1 MHGPEGRSHFSSIL
15 LACPSLPPRPSACS
29 VGAAGFSMNAA
40 FSSPSELAQ
49 AQELVE
55 GEVED
60 DVFALPVKDIKH
72 TTTTTTPPRPMLTS
86 RQASKGAESGL
97 GPTVVI
103 SGGSGYNELL
113 GATPGATFVMPVSD
127 NGGSSSE
134 IIRVLGGPSIGDLRS
149 RLVRMIP
156 LSVDGA
162 PPSNDALH
170 ALLSYRL
177 PSRGKSREIKQE
189 WMDVLEGRHRL
200 WRGIEA
206 ERKECVRGF
215 LVYFE
220 SEILRRAH
228 RNFNFRGGSIGNF
241 FLAAAQKF
249 FRSIQSAIFLFSAT
263 TLINTTRA
271 GRVLPVINTNHTATI
286 AASLQDGQ
294 VILGQCEISHPSRPR
309 EKDDSLLK
317 SGLDTPA
324 SAIFDPFQSSSL
336 LSKLTVGSLGDG
348 LEPDP
353 ENDIDEDGSSIADDD
368 DEEQELNE
376 NTVPTS
382 YKARSRLG
390 NIVFTKDSAMPDHL
404 PAGIERLFYVNA
416 YGNEVQPAP
425 NPEYISSL
433 YSSRTLLYSCGSLW
447 TSIVPC
453 LALRGVATAITT
465 SQSLRYKVLLLN
477 TTLDRETSSLTGLDF
492 VHVIARS
499 MAQCDGMETL
509 SVHRAVTHI
518 IYSPQGQIPVD
529 VAALSRLGV
538 ECVAVHLSRDRL
550 RFEEEQVQSA
560 LSQITKAAL

>member
-1 MHGPEGRSHFSSIL
+1 MSASL
-15 LACPSLPPRPSACS
+15 L
-29 VGAAGFSMNAA
+29 
-40 FSSPSELAQ
+40 SPSGLPRTQDAI
-49 AQELVE
+49 E

-60 DVFALPVKDIKH
+60 DVFAVPVEEIKH
-72 TTTTTTPPRPMLTS
+72 INLRRPTLTS
-86 RQASKGAESGL
+86 RPDSKGMDLGL

-103 SGGSGYNELL
+103 SGGSGYNDLV

-156 LSVDGA
+156 LSSDEDRSA
-162 PPSNDALH
+162 PASNDALH

-177 PSRGKSREIKQE
+177 PSKGRPREIKQE
-189 WMDVLEGRHRL
+189 WMDILEGRHRL

-263 TLINTTRA
+263 TLINTTQA

-286 AASLQDGQ
+286 AASLENGQ

-309 EKDDSLLK
+309 EQRDDSLLS
-317 SGLDTPA
+317 SGMDTPA
-324 SAIFDPFQSSSL
+324 SAIFDPFQSTSL
-336 LSKLTVGSLGDG
+336 LSRLTVGSLGDG

-353 ENDIDEDGSSIADDD
+353 ENDIDEDGSSVADD
-368 DEEQELNE
+368 DEELELNE
-376 NTVPTS
+376 NTTHKV
-382 YKARSRLG
+382 RSRIG
-390 NIVFTKDSAMPDHL
+390 NIVFSKDSEIPDNL
-404 PAGIERLFYVNA
+404 PARIERLFYVNA

-453 LALRGVATAITT
+453 LALRGVAAAITT
-465 SQSLRYKVLLLN
+465 SQSLRYKILLLN
-477 TTLDRETSSLTGLDF
+477 TTTDRETSSLTGLDF
-492 VHVIARS
+492 VHVITRS
-499 MAQCDGMETL
+499 MAQSDSMETL
-509 SVHRAVTHI
+509 PVHKAVTHI
-518 IYSPQGQIPVD
+518 IYSPEGQIPVD
-529 VAALSRLGV
+529 IAAMSRLGI
-538 ECVAVHLSRDRL
+538 ECIAVHLSRNNP
-550 RFEEEQVQSA
+550 RFDEEQVRVA
-560 LSQITKAAL
+560 LDRITASEM

>member
-1 MHGPEGRSHFSSIL
+1 
-15 LACPSLPPRPSACS
+15 
-29 VGAAGFSMNAA
+29 MNAT
-40 FSSPSELAQ
+40 FLSPNGLAR
-49 AQELVE
+49 AQDSVE

-60 DVFALPVKDIKH
+60 DVFAVPVKEVKH
-72 TTTTTTPPRPMLTS
+72 TTTTPPRPKLTS
-86 RQASKGAESGL
+86 RPASKGSDVGL
-97 GPTVVI
+97 GPTIVI
-103 SGGSGYNELL
+103 SGGSGYNELV

-156 LSVDGA
+156 LSTDEEESLLA

-177 PSRGKSREIKQE
+177 PSKGKSREIKQE
-189 WMDVLEGRHRL
+189 WMDILEGRHRL

-263 TLINTTRA
+263 TLINTTKA

-294 VILGQCEISHPSRPR
+294 IILGQCEISHPTRPR
-309 EKDDSLLK
+309 EKADVFLK

-324 SAIFDPFQSSSL
+324 SAVFDPFQSTSL

-368 DEEQELNE
+368 EERELE
-376 NTVPTS
+376 EDIVPTS
-382 YKARSRLG
+382 HKARSRLG
-390 NIVFTKDSAMPDHL
+390 NIVFTKESETPDNL
-404 PAGIERLFYVNA
+404 PARIERLFYVNV

-465 SQSLRYKVLLLN
+465 SQSLRYKILLLN

-499 MAQCDGMETL
+499 MAQSDGMETL

-518 IYSPQGQIPVD
+518 IYSPQGQIPLD
-529 VAALSRLGV
+529 VAAVSRLGI
-538 ECVAVHLSRDRL
+538 ECFAVNLSRDKM
-550 RFEEEQVQSA
+550 RFDEQQVQQA
-560 LSQITKAAL
+560 LNRITGTAL